1 MRNRTLAICDR
12 EENYARR
19 MGEYFLERTGG
30 SSQIQ
35 VFTKA
40 EELQRYWQQKRAEV
54 LLIAESFYEELPEG
68 MLAEGETQIFLL
80 QENGKVAAEGMLV
93 VDKYQKPENIV
104 QSVLEAAGEIEED
117 CPFETENKESV
128 GDGNGGGSRTA
139 KDRRKAGK
147 WIGVYSPIKRC
158 LQTPFSITLGQL
170 LAREHKVLYLNF
182 ECYSG
187 LRQLMNREFSTDMMD
202 VMYYFRYAREK
213 LAARLPAMIQSM
225 NGLDFIP
232 PVYSSLDIR
241 QVTGTQWA
249 DFCKE
254 IAHLGEYEYLILDL
268 DDGMEGLFDLLQ
280 KCDRIYTI
288 TKDDRYAVAKMT
300 QYEQILKFQE
310 QEMIADRT
318 VKCSFPLFS
327 GIPADIERM
336 THGDLARYVKAIIR
350 EDLQEGQHG

>member
-1 MRNRTLAICDR
+1 MRNRTVVICDR

-35 VFTKA
+35 VFTKT
-40 EELQRYWQQKRAEV
+40 EELQRYWQQQKAEV
-54 LLIAESFYEELPEG
+54 LLIAESFYEGLPEG
-68 MLAEGETQIFLL
+68 MFSEGETQIFLL
-80 QENGKVAAEGMLV
+80 QEKGKIAVEGMLV
-93 VDKYQKPENIV
+93 VDKYQRPENIV
-104 QSVLEAAGEIEED
+104 QSVLEAAEEICEGCPGGTED
-117 CPFETENKESV
+117 RGDKE
-128 GDGNGGGSRTA
+128 DGNGKSGGTA
-139 KDRRKAGK
+139 RDGRKAGK

-202 VMYYFRYAREK
+202 VMYYFRYARGK

-241 QVTGTQWA
+241 QVTGAQWV

-254 IAHLGEYEYLILDL
+254 IALLGGYEYLILDL
-268 DDGMEGLFDLLQ
+268 DDGIEGLFDLLQ
-280 KCDRIYTI
+280 RCDRIYTI

-350 EDLQEGQHG
+350 EDLQEGQYG